1 VDEGGRIVKIPM
13 DFATCKRRSDSN
25 KKSSHIGTVPAS
37 DAPQSEEC
45 DHDCEHCNQHPQAGI
60 LVAIDDEE
68 TVSRHVSAGFLYHL
82 DTEDI
87 RRILERLAAIQA
99 RLLQAFVDPSN
110 DESRHDPLPVI
121 FVGQDDEESIHIGI
135 APDYRNVPRDA
146 LSTALEALEGLR
158 IILMASL
165 FSRGLWQNFDTI
177 IDPPQS
183 EGPEGPDDSDLPEI
197 SGGDED

>member
-1 VDEGGRIVKIPM
+1 M
-13 DFATCKRRSDSN
+13 
-25 KKSSHIGTVPAS
+25 
-37 DAPQSEEC
+37 
-45 DHDCEHCNQHPQAGI
+45 
-60 LVAIDDEE
+60 
-68 TVSRHVSAGFLYHL
+68 
-82 DTEDI
+82 
-87 RRILERLAAIQA
+87 ERLAAIQA

-165 FSRGLWQNFDTI
+165 FSRGLWQGFDTI